1 MYPRVKDSEPKK
13 ENDVERKYANYI
25 TGTDSD
31 ASDKKVRDGK
41 VPSSPG
47 QLGILRLGNQ
57 RPKYQITDV
66 GGKIA
71 GRANGTLELGWNVQP
86 WVGALKWRKSP
97 VMRSGKM
104 IDEDAKNEKVD
115 GLYGSESF
123 DFPLLRAKPDAADM
137 GTAKGGEKN
146 RGMPA

>member
-1 MYPRVKDSEPKK
+1 MYPRAKDMSPPSGDD
-13 ENDVERKYANYI
+13 ENVYGKYV

-31 ASDKKVRDGK
+31 ASDQKIRDGK
-41 VPSSPG
+41 VPLLPG

-66 GGKIA
+66 GGAIA

-97 VMRSGKM
+97 LMRSGKM
-104 IDEDAKNEKVD
+104 VDEEAKGGKSRGVH
-115 GLYGSESF
+115 GSRSF
-123 DFPLLRAKPDAADM
+123 DFPLLRTRADAADM

-146 RGMPA
+146 RGKPA